1 MASTAEQVRKEAIT
15 DIGSLQG
22 KVDQKLRFVELRAA
36 GHSYAVIAK
45 DLHVSKGTLANWS
58 RELEA
63 EIASAKAIELEALL
77 EEFYLLKEGRIRL
90 LGGLLQRLKDELDGR
105 DLTDISTDKLV
116 DLTLRV
122 YGELE
127 DERVEVRPLSDTE
140 RRRLKDGTGP
150 EVNARDVAGKL
161 VDTLERYKAGL
172 LDAGQAR
179 QELFLLQ
186 GVLKA
191 QEQTVL
197 EEKLDRIEAA
207 LDRRRS

>member
-15 DIGSLQG
+15 DIASRQG
-22 KVDQKLRFVELRAA
+22 KTDQKLRFVELRAS
-36 GHSYAVIAK
+36 GHSYAAIAK
-45 DLHVSKGTLANWS
+45 DLHVSKATLANWNK
-58 RELEA
+58 ELET

-90 LGGLLQRLKDELDGR
+90 LGGLLQRLREELESR
-105 DLTDISTDKLV
+105 DLSDISTDKLV
-116 DLTLRV
+116 DLTLRT

-127 DERVEVRPLSDTE
+127 AERVEVRPLSDVE
-140 RRRLKDGTGP
+140 QRRLRDGTGP
-150 EVNARDVAGKL
+150 EVNAKDVAGRM

>member
-15 DIGSLQG
+15 DIASRQG
-22 KVDQKLRFVELRAA
+22 KTDQKLRFVELRAS
-36 GHSYAVIAK
+36 GHSYAAIAK
-45 DLHVSKGTLANWS
+45 DLHVSKATLANWNK
-58 RELEA
+58 ELET

-90 LGGLLQRLKDELDGR
+90 LGGLLQRLREELESR
-105 DLTDISTDKLV
+105 DLSDISTDKLV
-116 DLTLRV
+116 DLTLRT

-127 DERVEVRPLSDTE
+127 AERVEVRPLSDSE
-140 RRRLKDGTGP
+140 QRRLRDGTGP
-150 EVNARDVAGKL
+150 EVNAKDVAGRM

>member
-1 MASTAEQVRKEAIT
+1 MASTASQVRKEAIT
-15 DIGSLQG
+15 DIDSRRG
-22 KVDQKLRFVELRAA
+22 KLDQKLRFVELRAE

-63 EIASAKAIELEALL
+63 EIASAKAMELESLM

-90 LGGLLQRLKDELDGR
+90 LGGLLQRLRTELEAR
-105 DLTDISTDKLV
+105 DLSTIPTDKLV
-116 DLTLRV
+116 DLTLRT
-122 YGELE
+122 YGELQE
-127 DERVEVRPLSDTE
+127 ERVEVRPLSDEE

-191 QEQTVL
+191 QEQTIL

-207 LDRRRS
+207 LDQRRS